1 VNPGLDPV
9 LQGPQTN
16 QIAYLH
22 GLLQVAAGDVKLELI
37 AWGKDLQD
45 LQAQIPP
52 TNDEKLFAL
61 HDYLPDVRRPM

>member
-1 VNPGLDPV
+1 
-9 LQGPQTN
+9 
-16 QIAYLH
+16 
-22 GLLQVAAGDVKLELI
+22 VAAGDVKFELI
-37 AWGKDLQD
+37 ARGKDLQD